1 MTAKRSPWAFFLSTL
16 LCAVIIVPFFYVL
29 LSGAAREGQW
39 SLQSYY
45 EVFFGKTEFLLRFW
59 KSFSLS
65 LCIAAAQTAV
75 STLAGYGF
83 AKFNFPGKNA
93 LFFLMMVLMILPL
106 QVTLMPN
113 HILLQALGLIGTDL
127 SLLLPAAFVPLGTF
141 IMTQSFRSV
150 PNSILEAAL
159 LDGCSTLE
167 MIPRILLPANCN
179 GFICTALLAF
189 VDAWNMV
196 EQPLTY
202 LDDFQ
207 DYPISV
213 ALASVSPA
221 EPTVLLACCVLV
233 TLPPLFLFLLFNR
246 ELSSGIAQGG
256 DK

>member
-1 MTAKRSPWAFFLSTL
+1 MTARKSPWALFLSML
-16 LCAVIIVPFFYVL
+16 LCAVIVVPFFYVL
-29 LSGAAREGQW
+29 LSGAVWDGQW

-59 KSFSLS
+59 KSLG
-65 LCIAAAQTAV
+65 LCVCIAVAQTAV

-83 AKFNFPGKNA
+83 AKFHFRGKNA
-93 LFFLMMVLMILPL
+93 LFFLLMVLMILPL

-127 SLLLPAAFVPLGTF
+127 SLVLPATFIPLGTF
-141 IMTQSFRSV
+141 IMTQSFRSI
-150 PNSILEAAL
+150 PNSLLEAAL
-159 LDGCSTLE
+159 LDGCGTLE
-167 MIPRILLPANCN
+167 MIPKILLPANCN
-179 GFICTALLAF
+179 GFICTALLSF

-202 LDDFQ
+202 LEDFRK
-207 DYPISV
+207 YPISV

-246 ELSSGIAQGG
+246 ELSNGIAQGG
-256 DK
+256 EK